1 MLSAKTSPLNDMDN
15 LAQVEEQLYHLCR
28 RDSNMLATLVSAYL
42 LRCDDDEIQE
52 IQELLNTDNPVSD

>member
-1 MLSAKTSPLNDMDN
+1 MDN
-15 LAQVEEQLYHLCR
+15 LAQVEQRLYNLCL

-52 IQELLNTDNPVSD
+52 IQELLDNDNPVSN

>member
-1 MLSAKTSPLNDMDN
+1 MDN
-15 LAQVEEQLYHLCR
+15 LAQVEEQLYNLCL